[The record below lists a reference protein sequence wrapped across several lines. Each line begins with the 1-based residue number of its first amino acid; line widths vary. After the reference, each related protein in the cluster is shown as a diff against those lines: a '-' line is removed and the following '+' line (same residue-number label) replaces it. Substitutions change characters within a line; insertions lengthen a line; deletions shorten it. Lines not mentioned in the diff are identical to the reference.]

1 MEYMPAAASLAAA
14 HKGRIKNIRLSTL
27 RDSQQTSD
35 FRSCIL
41 NFEREIRQYDNS
53 MKRKLEGMTT

>member
-41 NFEREIRQYDNS
+41 NFEREACQYDNS